1 MNSSKHRTHIA
12 GNFSAHHVMRMG
24 GSQMNMR
31 EHSITAELNRA
42 GLHVAT
48 PLPGAQRTAML
59 GFDGRERQMTAQ
71 LNQDQMNQTVAL
83 NSGVA
88 LPEG

>member
-1 MNSSKHRTHIA
+1 MIEANRHVANATSQ
-12 GNFSAHHVMRMG
+12 HHAIKR
-24 GSQMNMR
+24 GSLTQLNMR

-48 PLPGAQRTAML
+48 PLPGAQRSAML
-59 GFDGRERQMTAQ
+59 GIDGRERQMTAQ
-71 LNQDQMNQTVAL
+71 LNQDQMNQAVAL